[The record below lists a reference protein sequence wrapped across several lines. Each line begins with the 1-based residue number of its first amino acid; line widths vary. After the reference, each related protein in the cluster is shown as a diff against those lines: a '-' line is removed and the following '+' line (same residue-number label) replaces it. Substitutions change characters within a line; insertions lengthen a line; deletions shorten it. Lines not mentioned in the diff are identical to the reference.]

1 MCYYSHFRNSIIIAP
16 LWTPLQKWGVKI
28 PWGLEF
34 AFFPASAKNGGL
46 FGLHF
51 SEVKR
56 QSVYSGMCQSLKIW
70 GGMPPLW
77 HMPDTSWF
85 VSLLWSTRWKF
96 TRSVLLMLC
105 LWSRSNIMVLTMRK
119 ERLARS
125 IRSVFLFSRVLSI
138 PRALKMW

>member
-1 MCYYSHFRNSIIIAP
+1 MLLLPFSQQYHNCPIMDSIAKMGCENP
-16 LWTPLQKWGVKI
+16 VG
-28 PWGLEF
+28 PWVCI
-34 AFFPASAKNGGL
+34 FPASAKNGGL

-70 GGMPPLW
+70 GGMLPLW

-138 PRALKMW
+138 PRALQMW